1 MSSIQKR
8 TLKMF
13 MKLIFSIILGLALTS
28 CVSSQKKLQRRIEK
42 HGIKESI
49 SFVANKYPEYFESK
63 DTVIHDTIIKV
74 DSIIVPDIDTTVILS
89 DSSNFYHYRSD
100 SLTLVINKL
109 TGRAKI
115 HFKTKTVY
123 FHDTTFIE
131 VPCPEIKCPEIKD
144 YTKQKNKF
152 EWWWVLVG
160 ALVLGLFYIWMNKNV
175 KN

>member
-1 MSSIQKR
+1 MKQSQKFTNSMYR
-8 TLKMF
+8 IV
-13 MKLIFSIILGLALTS
+13 LILALFTS
-28 CVSSQKKLQRRIEK
+28 CISSQKKLQRRIEK

-49 SFVANKYPEYFESK
+49 SFVSNKYPEYFETK

-74 DSIIVPDIDTTVILS
+74 DSIIVPEIDTTVILS

-109 TGRAKI
+109 TGSTKI
-115 HFKTKTVY
+115 RIKQKTIY
-123 FHDTTFIE
+123 LHDTTFIE

-144 YTKQKNKF
+144 YTKKKSRF
-152 EWWWVLVG
+152 EWWWLIVGLV
-160 ALVLGLFYIWMNKNV
+160 VLGLFYIWMNKNV